1 MQVARGNV
9 RPATAVSQIPT
20 DFPQVPNITSRA
32 SRGANAFTS
41 CENTQLAKFLVSL
54 SQQFGNWRLTN
65 LLESPAQRSANIRSN
80 GIIVPVRTA
89 RRLWDNFVHN
99 FEFQQI
105 LRSQLECL
113 GCFGCMPPVS
123 PQNRGT
129 RFGTDHRVVSVLEN
143 QHAICDPDP
152 QRAARSAFA
161 NDGSDNRDTQ
171 RHHLTKIDSDC
182 F

>member
-1 MQVARGNV
+1 ANV
-9 RPATAVSQIPT
+9 SRSKRKSDAMPVVRSTVTAATAVNHTPT

-54 SQQFGNWRLTN
+54 SQQIGNWKLRN

-80 GIIVPVRTA
+80 RIIVPVRTA
-89 RRLWDNFVHN
+89 VRLWDNFVHN

-105 LRSQLECL
+105 LRSQLECC
-113 GCFGCMPPVS
+113 GGFGCMPPIS

-129 RFGTDHRVVSVLEN
+129 RFGTDHRVISVLEN
-143 QHAICDPDP
+143 QHVICD
-152 QRAARSAFA
+152 A
-161 NDGSDNRDTQ
+161 NT
-171 RHHLTKIDSDC
+171 
-182 F
+182 